1 MNFPRKGLCQFLNIP
16 IDYHYTKNQK
26 KLRSYSRE
34 KCQTAR
40 MTDGRTDNSDFIVPS
55 NRGPNIKPTS
65 SFPEF
70 TKNQFVPLVSL
81 GYKVNF
87 RSWDHR
93 GRKPIFLDQILISM
107 KLLQYAKKSGF
118 LIIFFKRYSWLNE
131 FCPSSQEPEFSQ
143 IWDLPKHI
151 PININFHI
159 DQIEKK
165 VITKFSCKFK
175 EP

>member
-1 MNFPRKGLCQFLNIP
+1 MNFPRKELCQFSNIP

-87 RSWDHR
+87 R
-93 GRKPIFLDQILISM
+93 ILGPERAQPNIS
-107 KLLQYAKKSGF
+107 
-118 LIIFFKRYSWLNE
+118 
-131 FCPSSQEPEFSQ
+131 
-143 IWDLPKHI
+143 
-151 PININFHI
+151 
-159 DQIEKK
+159 
-165 VITKFSCKFK
+165 
-175 EP
+175 